1 MTTRLG
7 SRLGWTVVSGPDLL
21 GLGVQREEQRGQLSA
36 CPVCAHSLVRTPACA
51 LPCPHSRVRA
61 PVSAL
66 PRAHSRVCTPAY
78 ALPRAHSCPHSRMR
92 TLPCPH
98 SRVRTLPCPHSRVR
112 TLPCLHS
119 RIRTPT
125 CALSCPHSRVRTLS
139 CPHSRV
145 RTPVSALPPAHSHVH
160 TPVYTLW
167 GERAHRWAQS
177 TEPKSVSGGHHQG
190 SLSGDRH
197 LRGDAEGQEWA
208 GQAD

>member
-78 ALPRAHSCPHSRMR
+78 ALPRAHSLVHTPACAHSLVHIPASA
-92 TLPCPH
+92 LPCPH
-98 SRVRTLPCPHSRVR
+98 SRLHTPMSTLPCTH
-112 TLPCLHS
+112 CGEKE
-119 RIRTPT
+119 PT
-125 CALSCPHSRVRTLS
+125 GGP
-139 CPHSRV
+139 
-145 RTPVSALPPAHSHVH
+145 
-160 TPVYTLW
+160 
-167 GERAHRWAQS
+167 RAR
-177 TEPKSVSGGHHQG
+177 
-190 SLSGDRH
+190 SLSRS
-197 LRGDAEGQEWA
+197 QEVTIKEVFL
-208 GQAD
+208 GTGI